1 MSKEKYAAVCHR
13 DKLRSPWKLDCES
26 FGKLRSIVEVVSTCK
41 HSGGRKRVKKL
52 TSYTADAFKVTTEY
66 NIEAAIY
73 LLENYSFS
81 YILSAIFSQD
91 PLEKFFGQAK
101 QRCGG
106 NFYID
111 IVDVPS
117 VAKMQI
123 LHQQLKHN
131 LPPDACHSLKC
142 PSCTEEVNPDDVDV
156 VRTLTIADTQ
166 KLFDSEDQMKHKVIY
181 IAGYIAKNHKLTDE
195 DDSEECVSS
204 TFLDELNRGGL
215 TVPSLLTAFFVHC
228 GVHAQ
233 KSIASPRLRCQTYM
247 KLLSLIY
254 APVAQ
259 SMPACRSLA
268 NILLQSFVTAN
279 SDREKSA
286 GCLRRKEKLTSK

>member
-1 MSKEKYAAVCHR
+1 MPLVTQVFNEKTIAAFCALKDTVKFSEGTVVFIQMVVDCFKMSSVKDKYAAVRHR
-13 DKLRSPWKLDCES
+13 DKLRSPWKLDCKS

-73 LLENYSFS
+73 LLEKYSFS

-91 PLEKFFGQAK
+91 PLEKFFGQAR

-111 IVDVPS
+111 IVDVLA

-123 LHQQLKHN
+123 LHQLLKHD
-131 LPPDACHSLKC
+131 LLPDACHSLKC
-142 PSCTEEVNPDDVDV
+142 PSCTEEVNPDDVDI

-181 IAGYIAKNHKLTDE
+181 CGIH
-195 DDSEECVSS
+195 SEESQA
-204 TFLDELNRGGL
+204 NR
-215 TVPSLLTAFFVHC
+215 
-228 GVHAQ
+228 
-233 KSIASPRLRCQTYM
+233 
-247 KLLSLIY
+247 
-254 APVAQ
+254 
-259 SMPACRSLA
+259 
-268 NILLQSFVTAN
+268 
-279 SDREKSA
+279 
-286 GCLRRKEKLTSK
+286 